1 MRKGK
6 PRRAKSKSPKS
17 KPQKKQ
23 SLLSQIFYEFV
34 GAAIGEVIGYVL
46 FGLLFMGGAWTR
58 FGGVGAMMFKW
69 LYLLLAAGEL
79 AMSAMWTV

>member
-17 KPQKKQ
+17 KPQEKQ

-46 FGLLFMGGAWTR
+46 FGLLFMGGVWTLLSISVWALL
-58 FGGVGAMMFKW
+58 GLGLMAIPIGLW
-69 LYLLLAAGEL
+69 LYQK
-79 AMSAMWTV
+79 MKK

>member
-1 MRKGK
+1 MGKGK
-6 PRRAKSKSPKS
+6 PRRNKSAKSEQPE
-17 KPQKKQ
+17 KQ

-79 AMSAMWTV
+79 AMLAMWTV